1 MARAKVRQMSR
12 STLEQE
18 ILLNRITNRIR
29 KSLELQE
36 ILTTTAREIRS
47 FLGSDRVKVY
57 RFEADGSG
65 EVIAESIDGD
75 NLPSLLGLRFPA
87 GDIPNSAREMFVKA
101 RQRVIVDV
109 QLQHQTINRLDC
121 PETGKTLPVEDIR
134 YSPVDSCHVEYL
146 KAMGALSSLTVPILH
161 QNQLWGLLACHHSQ
175 PKRFS
180 DRELKIVQLLV
191 DQLSIAIA
199 QSFLLSQARQQARD
213 EAVVNQISSLLHSP
227 LELNEIRQAVLEQTV
242 KHLRGSGGRLYIAA
256 EFGDRPAKLYTCGQQ
271 PGDGDIELSEFW
283 QQIMGFANS
292 DDRSPTADNT
302 SQLGIFQNLYSEH
315 YSSIDTNISNLI
327 VPHLYAIS
335 DLSQE
340 PQLKS
345 LSANFLAAD
354 IRSFLAVPLQYR
366 QQCIGCLTVFRSAV
380 ETEIWWAG
388 SCSSDARNDRPRQSF
403 AAWKEIKTE
412 EAQKWSS
419 DEQKLAKSLGT
430 HLYMAAMQRRVEA
443 MIRHQASHD
452 QLTGL
457 PNRLLFNERLSLA
470 LANAHQNA
478 EMLGVI
484 FLDLDRFKN
493 VNDTLGHPVGD
504 LLLQGVS
511 RRLTNCLRPGDSI
524 ARWGGDEFTLLLYNI
539 NSPEDATKVCQQ
551 IILSLSSPFDFDGLE
566 LYTKASLGIALAPYD
581 GEDAETLLK
590 NADAAMYRAKQKG
603 RNNYQFYTRA
613 IGTQVSEELNL
624 ENQLYKALKKSEF
637 VLHYQPQINLNTG
650 KIVGQ
655 EALIR
660 WEHPERGL
668 IAPDRFI
675 PLAEETGF
683 ICQIDEWVLRT
694 ACLQNRAWQLMGL
707 QPVRVAVNLSGR
719 QFLQANTVQSIAK
732 ILSETELNPEYL
744 EIEITESVAMTDVNF
759 TVSVLLQL
767 QEMGIQISLDDFGTG
782 YSSLWSLKNFPLNN
796 LKIDKSFVAD
806 LLNGS
811 NGATIVKLAI
821 ALGQGLN
828 LQVIAEG
835 VETVE
840 QLAFLQSLQC
850 EMGQGYF
857 FSKPLPVAAATQLY
871 LENQQGKIPGFN

>member
-1 MARAKVRQMSR
+1 MSR

>member
-1 MARAKVRQMSR
+1 MSR
-12 STLEQE
+12 STLEPE

-29 KSLELQE
+29 NSLELQE

-65 EVIAESIDGD
+65 EVIAESLNGD
-75 NLPSLLGLRFPA
+75 NLSSMLGLRFPA
-87 GDIPNSAREMFVKA
+87 GDIPDSAREMFVKA

-109 QLQHQTINRLDC
+109 GLKHQTINRLDC
-121 PETGKTLPVEDIR
+121 PETGKTLAVEDIR
-134 YSPVDSCHVEYL
+134 YSPVDPCHAEYL
-146 KAMGALSSLTVPILH
+146 EAMGARSSLTMPILH
-161 QNQLWGLLACHHSQ
+161 RNQLWGLLACHHSK

-180 DRELKIVQLLV
+180 DRELNMVQLLV

-213 EAVVNQISSLLHSP
+213 EAAINQITSLLHSP
-227 LELNEIRQAVLEQTV
+227 LEINEIQQSVIEQTV

-256 EFGDRPAKLYTCGQQ
+256 EFGDRPALLYTCGQQ
-271 PGDGDIELSEFW
+271 PLDADLELSSFW
-283 QQIMGFANS
+283 QQIMGFANQ
-292 DDRSPTADNT
+292 DDREKTADNT
-302 SQLGIFQNLYSEH
+302 SQLAIFQNLYSQH
-315 YSSIDTNISNLI
+315 YSSIDTNISNLT

-335 DLSQE
+335 DISQE

-345 LSANFLAAD
+345 LSANFLAAS
-354 IRSFLAVPLQYR
+354 IASILAVPLQYR

-380 ETEIWWAG
+380 ETEILWAG
-388 SCSSDARNDRPRQSF
+388 RSGSDARSDRPRQSF
-403 AAWKEIKTE
+403 AAWKETKIG
-412 EAQKWSS
+412 EAKKWSS
-419 DEQKLAKSLGT
+419 DELKLAKSLGT

-443 MIRHQASHD
+443 IIRHQASHD

-457 PNRLLFNERLSLA
+457 ANRLLFNERLSLA

-478 EMLGVI
+478 EMLAVI

-511 RRLTNCLRPGDSI
+511 RRLTNCLRVGDSI
-524 ARWGGDEFTLLLYNI
+524 ARWGGDEFTVLLYNI
-539 NSPEDATKVCQQ
+539 NSPEEATLICQK
-551 IILSLSSPFDFDGLE
+551 IIQSLSSPFDFDGLE

-590 NADAAMYRAKQKG
+590 NADAAMYKAKQRG

-613 IGTQVSEELNL
+613 IGSKVSEELNL

-650 KIVGQ
+650 KIVGM
-655 EALIR
+655 EALVR
-660 WEHPERGL
+660 WQHPERGL
-668 IAPDRFI
+668 IFPDRFI

-683 ICQIDEWVLRT
+683 ICKIDEWVMRA
-694 ACLQNRAWQLMGL
+694 ACLQNREWQLLGL
-707 QPVRVAVNLSGR
+707 PPMRIAVNLSCR
-719 QFLQANTVQSIAK
+719 QFLQPNTVQTIAE

-744 EIEITESVAMTDVNF
+744 EIEITETIAMTDVNF
-759 TVSVLLQL
+759 TVSVLQHL
-767 QEMGIQISLDDFGTG
+767 QEMGIHISLDDFGTG
-782 YSSLWSLKNFPLNN
+782 YSSLWSLKNLPLNN

-806 LLNGS
+806 LQEGS
-811 NGATIVKLAI
+811 SGATIVKVAI

-828 LQVIAEG
+828 IQVIAEG
-835 VETVE
+835 VETAE
-840 QLAFLQSLQC
+840 QLAFLQSLHC
-850 EMGQGYF
+850 EIGQGYF
-857 FSKPLPVAAATQLY
+857 FSKPIPAAAATQLC
-871 LENQQGKIPGFN
+871 LESRSGNKKELIF

>member
-1 MARAKVRQMSR
+1 MSR

-29 KSLELQE
+29 NSLELQE

-57 RFEADGSG
+57 RFDTDGSG
-65 EVIAESIDGD
+65 EVIAESINGD

-87 GDIPNSAREMFVKA
+87 GDIPDSAREMFVKA
-101 RQRVIVDV
+101 RQRVIIDV
-109 QLQHQTINRLDC
+109 GLKHQTINRLDC
-121 PETGKTLPVEDIR
+121 PETGTTLAVEDIR
-134 YSPVDSCHVEYL
+134 YSPVDSCHAEYL
-146 KAMGALSSLTVPILH
+146 KAMGARSSLTVPILH

-180 DRELKIVQLLV
+180 DRELNMVQLLV

-227 LELNEIRQAVLEQTV
+227 LELTEIRQSVLEQTV
-242 KHLRGSGGRLYIAA
+242 KHLGGSGGRLYIAA
-256 EFGDRPAKLYTCGQQ
+256 EFGDRPALLYTCGQQ
-271 PGDGDIELSEFW
+271 PPDADLELSSFW
-283 QQIMGFANS
+283 QQIMGFDNK
-292 DDRSPTADNT
+292 DDRAKTADNT
-302 SQLGIFQNLYSEH
+302 SQLGIFQNLYSQH
-315 YSSIDTNISNLI
+315 YSSIDPNISSLI

-335 DLSQE
+335 DISQE

-345 LSANFLAAD
+345 LSANFLKAD
-354 IRSFLAVPLQYR
+354 LPSFLAVPLQYR
-366 QQCIGCLTVFRSAV
+366 QQCIGCLTVFRSPI
-380 ETEIWWAG
+380 ETEISWAG
-388 SCSSDARNDRPRQSF
+388 RCGSDAKSDRPRQSF
-403 AAWKEIKTE
+403 AAWKETKIG
-412 EAQKWSS
+412 EAKKWST
-419 DEQKLAKSLGT
+419 DELKLAKSLGT

-457 PNRLLFNERLSLA
+457 ANRLLFNERLCLA
-470 LANAHQNA
+470 LASAHQNA
-478 EMLGVI
+478 EMLAVI

-493 VNDTLGHPVGD
+493 VNDTLGHAVGD

-511 RRLTNCLRPGDSI
+511 RRLTNCLRVGDSI
-524 ARWGGDEFTLLLYNI
+524 ARWGGDEFTVLLHNI
-539 NSPEDATKVCQQ
+539 NSPEEATLICQK
-551 IILSLSSPFDFDGLE
+551 IIQSLSSPFDFDGRE

-590 NADAAMYRAKQKG
+590 NADAAMYKAKQKG

-613 IGTQVSEELNL
+613 IGSKVSEELNL

-637 VLHYQPQINLNTG
+637 VLHYQPKINLKTG
-650 KIVGQ
+650 KIVGM

-660 WEHPERGL
+660 WQHPERGL

-675 PLAEETGF
+675 PLAEETGL
-683 ICQIDEWVLRT
+683 ICQIDEWVMRA

-707 QPVRVAVNLSGR
+707 PPVRIAVNLSGR
-719 QFLQANTVQSIAK
+719 QFLQANTVQTIAE
-732 ILSETELNPEYL
+732 ILSETELNPECL
-744 EIEITESVAMTDVNF
+744 EIEITETIAMTDVKF
-759 TVSVLLQL
+759 TVSVLQQLQL
-767 QEMGIQISLDDFGTG
+767 MGIHISLDDFGTG
-782 YSSLWSLKNFPLNN
+782 YSSLWSLKNLPLNN

-806 LLNGS
+806 LQEGS
-811 NGATIVKLAI
+811 SGATIVKVAI

-835 VETVE
+835 VETAE
-840 QLAFLQSLQC
+840 QLAFLQSLHC
-850 EMGQGYF
+850 EMGQGYL
-857 FSKPLPVAAATQLY
+857 FSKPISAAAATQLC
-871 LENQQGKIPGFN
+871 LESRSGNTKELIF

>member
-1 MARAKVRQMSR
+1 MARTKLRLMSR

-29 KSLELQE
+29 NSLELQE

-47 FLGSDRVKVY
+47 FLGTDRVKVY

-65 EVIAESIDGD
+65 EVIAESTNGD
-75 NLPSLLGLRFPA
+75 SLPSLLGLRFPA
-87 GDIPNSAREMFVKA
+87 SDIPNSSREMFVKA

-109 QLQHQTINRLDC
+109 ELKHQTINRLDC
-121 PETGKTLPVEDIR
+121 PETGKTLAVEDIR
-134 YSPVDSCHVEYL
+134 YCPVESCHAEYL
-146 KAMGALSSLTVPILH
+146 TALGALSSLTVPILH
-161 QNQLWGLLACHHSQ
+161 QNQLWGLLVSHHSQ

-180 DRELKIVQLLV
+180 DRELKMVQLLV

-227 LELNEIRQAVLEQTV
+227 LELNEIRKSVLEQTV

-256 EFGDRPAKLYTCGQQ
+256 EFGDRPALLYTCGQQ
-271 PGDGDIELSEFW
+271 PRDIDLELSPFW
-283 QQIMGFANS
+283 QQIMGFPNQ
-292 DDRSPTADNT
+292 DDRSQTADT
-302 SQLGIFQNLYSEH
+302 SQLGIFQNLYSQH
-315 YSSIDTNISNLI
+315 YSSIDTNISSLI

-335 DLSQE
+335 DISTE
-340 PQLKS
+340 PQIKS
-345 LSANFLAAD
+345 LSANFLEAS
-354 IRSFLAVPLQYR
+354 IRSFVAVPLQYR
-366 QQCIGCLTVFRSAV
+366 QQCIGCLTVFRGAV
-380 ETEIWWAG
+380 ETEIVWAG
-388 SCSSDARNDRPRQSF
+388 RCSSDARIDRPRQSF
-403 AAWKEIKTE
+403 AAWKEIKTA
-412 EAQKWSS
+412 EAQQWSS

-478 EMLGVI
+478 EMLAVI

-511 RRLTNCLRPGDSI
+511 QRLTKCLRRGDSI
-524 ARWGGDEFTLLLYNI
+524 ARWGGDEFTVLLYNI
-539 NSPEDATKVCQQ
+539 NSPDEATNICQL
-551 IILSLSSPFDFDGLE
+551 IIQSLSSPFDFEGVE

-590 NADAAMYRAKQKG
+590 NADAAMYKAKQKG

-613 IGTQVSEELNL
+613 IGSKVSEDLNL
-624 ENQLYKALKKSEF
+624 ENQLYKAIKNSEF
-637 VLHYQPQINLNTG
+637 VLHYQPQINLKTG
-650 KIVGQ
+650 KIVGI

-660 WEHPERGL
+660 WQHPERGL
-668 IAPDRFI
+668 IFPDRFI
-675 PLAEETGF
+675 PLAEETGL
-683 ICQIDEWVLRT
+683 ICQIDEWVMRT
-694 ACLQNRAWQLMGL
+694 ACLQNRAWQLLGL
-707 QPVRVAVNLSGR
+707 PPMRIAVNLSAR
-719 QFLQANTVQSIAK
+719 QFMQPNTVKTIAE

-744 EIEITESVAMTDVNF
+744 EIEITESIAMTDVNF
-759 TVSVLLQL
+759 TVSVLQQL
-767 QEMGIQISLDDFGTG
+767 QQMGIHISLDDFGTG

-806 LLNGS
+806 LVNGS
-811 NGATIVKLAI
+811 SGATIVKLAI

-835 VETVE
+835 VETAE
-840 QLAFLQSLQC
+840 QLGFLQSLQC
-850 EMGQGYF
+850 DMGQGYL
-857 FSKPLPVAAATQLY
+857 FSKPIPVGAITQLC
-871 LENQQGKIPGFN
+871 LENQLGNKKELF